1 MVLTLLRH
9 ASPAVEYRGCYNGHT
24 DIPIDVALFEQ
35 DKIQPLANR
44 PFDRI
49 YSSDLQRCTATLEMM
64 GITAF
69 ITDSRLREVR
79 FKPSIEGKTFSQIE
93 ASEDFDPRA
102 LDSREAWHH
111 YVCDESLPS
120 FRTRIQSFLDELD
133 GHENV
138 LICSHGGTIRM
149 ILSLLNPAIEDKPLG
164 YLDHIMQE
172 ILWKA

>member
-1 MVLTLLRH
+1 MGLTLLRH
-9 ASPAVEYRGCYNGHT
+9 ASPPLKHHGCYNGHT
-24 DIPIDVALFEQ
+24 DIPIDTAFFEH
-35 DKIQPLANR
+35 DKIQALLHH

-69 ITDSRLREVR
+69 TTDSRLREVR

-133 GHENV
+133 DHENV

-149 ILSLLNPAIEDKPLG
+149 ILSLLNPAIEDKSLG
-164 YLDHIMQE
+164 YLGHIT
-172 ILWKA
+172 LSLG